1 MTKTNTT
8 TAAKPIDMDELR
20 EDLDLLK
27 DDIEDVQTLW
37 EQLESHYLSTAGLT
51 GDKLRQFNAFV
62 RMLTDGID
70 RVCAWSETIIDAVK
84 R

>member
-1 MTKTNTT
+1 MTKTIKA
-8 TAAKPIDMDELR
+8 TAAKPFDLNELR
-20 EDLDLLK
+20 DDLELLK

-70 RVCAWSETIIDAVK
+70 RVSAWSSVIIDAVK